1 MKKHIIN
8 FIIIIICT
16 GLTNIFTR
24 FLIVT
29 FLESDIKIVSIRDIV
44 MCAICPLILLFFE
57 KDMKKGKLVIISL
70 LYSFFYSLLSI
81 YM

>member
-8 FIIIIICT
+8 VIIIIICT

-29 FLESDIKIVSIRDIV
+29 FLESDIKIISIRDIV
-44 MCAICPLILLFFE
+44 MCAIFPLILLFFE
-57 KDMKKGKLVIISL
+57 KDIKKGKLVIISL
-70 LYSFFYSLLSI
+70 LYSFFYSFISN